1 MELKSFFA
9 QDADGNSLP
18 GATCYLY
25 EPGTSTLAS
34 GLQTAAGA
42 ALDNPFQADADAL
55 IQFRAPDG
63 EYDLRVT
70 SGARDYRLRVQ
81 CVDLAAAI
89 ARAEDAA
96 DRAEDAAARADFAA
110 ITWSDVVPVTASRAL
125 GLSDMGVYLRSTAAT
140 DISLTVAPQS
150 SVAWPGN
157 AQIEL
162 RVVGTGSVTLVAG
175 SSGVVLYPPAGGSL
189 TLSTRMGVLLKRAG
203 ADEWD
208 IVGQTEAEA

>member
-9 QDADGNSLP
+9 QDAEGNSLP

-42 ALDNPFQADADAL
+42 ALANPFLADADAL

-96 DRAEDAAARADFAA
+96 ARAEAAA
-110 ITWSDVVPVTASRAL
+110 TSWSQVVPVTASRAL
-125 GLSDMGVYLRSTAAT
+125 GLGDLGAYLHSLAAEA
-140 DISLTVAPQS
+140 ISLTVEPQS
-150 SVAWPGN
+150 VVAWP
-157 AQIEL
+157 ADAEIQL
-162 RVVGTGSVTLVAG
+162 RVAGAGSVTLVAA
-175 SSGVVLYPPAGGSL
+175 SGVALNPPAGGTL
-189 TLSTRMGVLLKRAG
+189 ILSTRMGVLLKRTG
-203 ADEWD
+203 ADDWD
-208 IVGQTEAEA
+208 IVGQTEAEALA

>member
-9 QDADGNSLP
+9 QDAEGNSLP

-42 ALDNPFQADADAL
+42 ALDNPFQANADAL

-81 CVDLAAAI
+81 CVDLADAI

-96 DRAEDAAARADFAA
+96 NRAEAAA
-110 ITWSDVVPVTASRAL
+110 TSWSQVVPVTASRSL
-125 GLSDMGVYLRSTAAT
+125 GLADLGAYLRSTAAAAIT
-140 DISLTVAPQS
+140 LTVEPQAA
-150 SVAWPGN
+150 VAWP
-157 AQIEL
+157 ADAEIEL
-162 RVVGTGSVTLVAG
+162 RVAGAGSVTLVAA
-175 SSGVVLYPPAGGSL
+175 SGVALNPPHGGTL
-189 TLSTRMGVLLKRAG
+189 TLSTRMGVLLKCVG
-203 ADEWD
+203 ADVWD

>member
-9 QDADGNSLP
+9 QDADGNTLP

-42 ALDNPFQADADAL
+42 ELDNPFQADADAL

-81 CVDLAAAI
+81 CVDLAAAL

-96 DRAEDAAARADFAA
+96 DRAEDAAARADDAA
-110 ITWSDVVPVTASRAL
+110 GTWSDVVPVTASRAL
-125 GLSDMGVYLRSTAAT
+125 GLSDLSNYLRSEAAT
-140 DISLTVAPQS
+140 AINLTVPPQS
-150 SVAWPGN
+150 DVAWPDN
-157 AQIEL
+157 AEIQL
-162 RVVGTGSVTLVAG
+162 RVAGAGSVTLVAG
-175 SSGVVLYPPAGGSL
+175 SGVSLNPPAGGSL
-189 TLSTRMGVLLKRAG
+189 TLSARMGVLLKRAG
-203 ADEWD
+203 ADDWD